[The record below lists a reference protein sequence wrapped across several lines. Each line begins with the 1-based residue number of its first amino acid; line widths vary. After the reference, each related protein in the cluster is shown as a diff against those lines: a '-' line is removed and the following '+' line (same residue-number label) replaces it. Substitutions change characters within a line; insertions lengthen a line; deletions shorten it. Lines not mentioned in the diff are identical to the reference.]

1 MENEAHIDFAVI
13 GHQDN
18 WPSVQSI
25 INGMRSGENEPLTV
39 AQIKG
44 TFSYIPPRSIFK
56 MTAKSKTGKTVNGVY
71 IETFIDPDELTPHF
85 LRKNINKVNEAISV
99 ALKHKSKIIALG
111 GFTSIVLEGNLSQF
125 DTSSSKI
132 TTGNTL
138 TSAYI
143 LKGVTDA
150 ILKLNK
156 RLQDCNVLIIGATG
170 DIGSACTHY
179 LSSKVKGLLL
189 NARNG
194 RKLEAF
200 AQQFTDTSAEI
211 KWNTRLEELIPMAD
225 IIICVASSASI
236 EIKDYKKQVVICDAG
251 YPKNLDTKIEEGNG
265 TFVFHG
271 GMGTVNYGYD
281 FKPDYREHF
290 YNYPRPHIAHGC
302 ILEAVVLAFEGKYEN
317 FSSGKGNIKTE
328 SIDKIHELSVKHGV
342 ELAPFYNSKGL
353 CEISLPK
360 SSKG

>member
-1 MENEAHIDFAVI
+1 MENETTIDFAVI

-25 INGMRSGENEPLTV
+25 INGMRLGENEPLTV
-39 AQIKG
+39 EQIKG
-44 TFSYIPPRSIFK
+44 TYSYIPPRSIFK
-56 MTAKSKTGKTVNGVY
+56 MTAKSKTGKTVHGIY

-85 LRKNINKVNEAISV
+85 LRKNINKVNEAINV
-99 ALKHKSKIIALG
+99 AIHQKAKIIALG

-125 DTSSSKI
+125 DTSASKI

-143 LKGVTDA
+143 LKGISEAVN
-150 ILKLNK
+150 KLDK
-156 RLQDCNVLIIGATG
+156 RLKDCNVLIIGATG
-170 DIGSACTHY
+170 DIGTACSHY
-179 LSSKVKGLLL
+179 LCNRVSALLL

-200 AQQFTDTSAEI
+200 VQQFTGSTAQITWS
-211 KWNTRLEELIPMAD
+211 THLEELIPMAD

-236 EIKDYKKQVVICDAG
+236 EIKNHKKDVIICDAG
-251 YPKNLDTKIEEGNG
+251 YPKNLDSKIEEGNDV
-265 TFVFHG
+265 FVFHG

-281 FKPDYREHF
+281 FMPDYREHF
-290 YNYPRPHIAHGC
+290 YNYPKPHIAHGC
-302 ILEAVVLAFEGKYEN
+302 ILEAVVLAFEQKFEN
-317 FSSGKGNIKTE
+317 FSSGKGNIKIE
-328 SIDKIHELSVKHGV
+328 NIDKIHELSVKHGV

-353 CEISLPK
+353 CEIPM
-360 SSKG
+360 